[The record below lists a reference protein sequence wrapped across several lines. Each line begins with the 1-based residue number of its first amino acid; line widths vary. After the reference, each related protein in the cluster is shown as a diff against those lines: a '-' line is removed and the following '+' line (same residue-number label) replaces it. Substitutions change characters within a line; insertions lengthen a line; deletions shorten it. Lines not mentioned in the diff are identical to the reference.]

1 MLAIRN
7 VPPMVVSSGNDILVN
22 SEQLTNERELP
33 MEVKFGAEMLDIDES
48 KNPRSL
54 VTFAR
59 PSKVME

>member
-1 MLAIRN
+1 
-7 VPPMVVSSGNDILVN
+7 MVVSFGNDIFVK

-33 MEVKFGAEMLDIDES
+33 IEVKFGAETLDNDES

-59 PSKVME
+59 PSKLMD